1 MAIPTTARRWIAIA
15 AAAIAT
21 VATPAFADDAAA
33 PSDAIWQRVRQ
44 GLFQS
49 RPIDADASSVVELDA
64 PSRAEDAATPVATP
78 WQDVITSQIQAF
90 RDHDAP
96 AALSY
101 AGMGFQATFP
111 TPEAFFIAI
120 ISSGYAPIMESR
132 SHSFGEFRMV
142 GEASVAQQV
151 KFVGTNQDLYEA
163 IYMLTEEESGWR
175 VQGVQLLKQPGI
187 GI

>member
-1 MAIPTTARRWIAIA
+1 
-15 AAAIAT
+15 
-21 VATPAFADDAAA
+21 VAAA
-33 PSDAIWQRVRQ
+33 PAGRSAPTKEETMASLFGSSRVWVAS
-44 GLFQS
+44 LFF
-49 RPIDADASSVVELDA
+49 ALFALASPA
-64 PSRAEDAATPVATP
+64 WAEDAALPAATP

-111 TPEAFFIAI
+111 TPEAFFVAI

-142 GEASVAQQV
+142 GDTSVAQQV
-151 KFVGTNQDLYEA
+151 RFVGTNQDLYEA
-163 IYMLTEEESGWR
+163 IYMLTEEEKGWR
-175 VQGVQLLKQPGI
+175 VQGVQLLKQPGF

>member
-1 MAIPTTARRWIAIA
+1 MRNLFVSAEVKRVPFEGIN
-15 AAAIAT
+15 
-21 VATPAFADDAAA
+21 VAAA
-33 PSDAIWQRVRQ
+33 PADRNAPTKEETMLSLFGSSRVWIA
-44 GLFQS
+44 GLFIALFALAS
-49 RPIDADASSVVELDA
+49 PI
-64 PSRAEDAATPVATP
+64 RAEDAATPTATP

-90 RDHDAP
+90 RDHDAS

-101 AGMGFQATFP
+101 AGLGFQATFP
-111 TPEAFFIAI
+111 TPEAFFITI

-142 GEASVAQQV
+142 GETSVAQQV

-163 IYMLTEEESGWR
+163 IYMLTEEEKGWR
-175 VQGVQLLKQPGI
+175 VQGVQLIKQPGI

>member
-1 MAIPTTARRWIAIA
+1 MWRPSRPSHSAPTKEETMASLLGSFRVWIASLFIA
-15 AAAIAT
+15 LFALSS
-21 VATPAFADDAAA
+21 PAF
-33 PSDAIWQRVRQ
+33 
-44 GLFQS
+44 
-49 RPIDADASSVVELDA
+49 
-64 PSRAEDAATPVATP
+64 AEDAAIPTATP

-101 AGMGFQATFP
+101 AGIGFQATFP

-142 GEASVAQQV
+142 GDTSVAQQV
-151 KFVGTNQDLYEA
+151 KFVGTNQELYEA
-163 IYMLTEEESGWR
+163 VYMLTEEEKGWR
-175 VQGVQLLKQPGI
+175 VQGVELLRQPGI

>member
-1 MAIPTTARRWIAIA
+1 MVSLFGSSRVWVASLFIAVFA
-15 AAAIAT
+15 LAS
-21 VATPAFADDAAA
+21 PA
-33 PSDAIWQRVRQ
+33 W
-44 GLFQS
+44 
-49 RPIDADASSVVELDA
+49 
-64 PSRAEDAATPVATP
+64 AEDAAVPVATP
-78 WQDVITSQIQAF
+78 WQDVITGQIQAF

-96 AALSY
+96 EAMSY
-101 AGMGFQATFP
+101 AGMGFQASFP
-111 TPEAFFIAI
+111 TPEAFFVAI

-142 GEASVAQQV
+142 GDTSVAQQV

-163 IYMLTEEESGWR
+163 IYMLTQEEKGWR